1 MEESLVGRF
10 ESNWLFVRG
19 LTMDLLRSLEP
30 ADLEFRPGGQ
40 VGLMWQHFRHLGRV
54 QENYLHALDTGS
66 ISFGFESVSYTGGAS
81 KESLQEYL
89 NRLDS
94 DLSRK
99 LKSSGILGQR
109 IDWFGEHVDLS
120 VHLSHMT
127 DHELLHQGML
137 VVYVRLLNRK
147 FPVSWKAWGL

>member
-1 MEESLVGRF
+1 MDEALVGRF

-30 ADLEFRPGGQ
+30 ADLGFRPGDQ
-40 VGLMWQHFRHLGRV
+40 VGLLWKHFRHLGRI

-66 ISFGFESVSYTGGAS
+66 ISFGFDGVSHSGGAS

-89 NRLDS
+89 KRLDS
-94 DLSRK
+94 DLSQR
-99 LKSSGILGQR
+99 LKSPGILGKR
-109 IDWFGEHVDLS
+109 IDWFGEHVDLG
-120 VHLSHMT
+120 VHLSRMT
-127 DHELLHQGML
+127 EHERLHQGML